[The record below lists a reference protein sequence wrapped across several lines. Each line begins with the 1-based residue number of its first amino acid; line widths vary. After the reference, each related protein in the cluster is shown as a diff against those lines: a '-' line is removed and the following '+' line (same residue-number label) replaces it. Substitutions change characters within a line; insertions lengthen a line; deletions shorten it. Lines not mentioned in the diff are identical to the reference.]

1 MCNAGGVEHPPS
13 RFDPLNIDSMA
24 PALVNKQLFA
34 NKCELICQCSDHDLF
49 LMPPSGQKKLY
60 AFYGCLFLKN
70 NNKMF
75 RIYVSNHYKLHNL
88 TIYKCFGLNVINPP
102 SVLHLAIDPALPT
115 TAYPVNGRFG
125 RVSDLAQL

>member
-60 AFYGCLFLKN
+60 AFYGCLFLKKKQTKCLEFMSVIITN
-70 NNKMF
+70 
-75 RIYVSNHYKLHNL
+75 Y
-88 TIYKCFGLNVINPP
+88 TI
-102 SVLHLAIDPALPT
+102 
-115 TAYPVNGRFG
+115 
-125 RVSDLAQL
+125 